1 MNKKLAA
8 VLLAGALLFGAAP
21 LQAQES
27 SSIDAV
33 AAGVAD
39 TGRADKEAEKKITA
53 STVPYSVAV
62 LPYIDQSGMDEK
74 GRKVAANAIKDAL
87 KEKYP
92 PAKKGGVNTVASA
105 KAVAK
110 AMQNHPFEN
119 ADAPVLAELVAVGK
133 ELGVDRVIYMEME
146 PPRNKETGFMVIVGR
161 IVEEVGSS
169 SAVAFWKIGGAS
181 QSRAVKKGVAACMTE
196 FLTAFD

>member
-92 PAKKGGVNTVASA
+92 PAKKRRREYRC
-105 KAVAK
+105 
-110 AMQNHPFEN
+110 QC
-119 ADAPVLAELVAVGK
+119 
-133 ELGVDRVIYMEME
+133 
-146 PPRNKETGFMVIVGR
+146 
-161 IVEEVGSS
+161 
-169 SAVAFWKIGGAS
+169 
-181 QSRAVKKGVAACMTE
+181 QSCC
-196 FLTAFD
+196 

>member
-33 AAGVAD
+33 TAGVAD

-92 PAKKGGVNTVASA
+92 PAKKGGVTTVASA
-105 KAVAK
+105 HAVA
-110 AMQNHPFEN
+110 
-119 ADAPVLAELVAVGK
+119 
-133 ELGVDRVIYMEME
+133 IYMEME
-146 PPRNKETGFMVIVGR
+146 PPRNKETGFMVIVGSQTYSSVITMKLKCVDVKTEKYLFNR